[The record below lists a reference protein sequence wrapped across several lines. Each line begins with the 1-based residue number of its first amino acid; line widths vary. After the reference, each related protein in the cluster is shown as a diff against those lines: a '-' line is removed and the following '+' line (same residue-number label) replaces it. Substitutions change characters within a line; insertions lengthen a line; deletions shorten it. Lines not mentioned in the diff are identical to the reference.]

1 MDVARLCHGC
11 QEGQPQSPGCPGIPA
26 EFMAVWLAEAGK
38 QILCSG
44 AFCCNMYVLAGS
56 HGKGAGE
63 WSDFYSYPLHDSAQ
77 MVKLNVY

>member
-1 MDVARLCHGC
+1 
-11 QEGQPQSPGCPGIPA
+11 
-26 EFMAVWLAEAGK
+26 MAVWLAEAGK

-63 WSDFYSYPLHDSAQ
+63 WSDFYFYPLHDFAQ